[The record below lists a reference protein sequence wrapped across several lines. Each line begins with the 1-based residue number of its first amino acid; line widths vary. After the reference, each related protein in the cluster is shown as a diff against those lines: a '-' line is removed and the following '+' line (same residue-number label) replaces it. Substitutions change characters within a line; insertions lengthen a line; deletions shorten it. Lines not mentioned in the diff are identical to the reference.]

1 MFQDPS
7 CICSLGLRDYFVA
20 TFEDRGRSFIAMR
33 DSSEVMRRH
42 FETAAGHF
50 SHNDDHSQ
58 REATSQLD
66 ANRPLTLRSDNLFD
80 F

>member
-1 MFQDPS
+1 MFQDPK
-7 CICSLGLRDYFVA
+7 CICSLGLREYFIA
-20 TFEDRGRSFIAMR
+20 TYEERGRSFQAMR
-33 DSSEVMRRH
+33 DSSEIMRRH

-50 SHNDDHSQ
+50 SHYDDQSQ